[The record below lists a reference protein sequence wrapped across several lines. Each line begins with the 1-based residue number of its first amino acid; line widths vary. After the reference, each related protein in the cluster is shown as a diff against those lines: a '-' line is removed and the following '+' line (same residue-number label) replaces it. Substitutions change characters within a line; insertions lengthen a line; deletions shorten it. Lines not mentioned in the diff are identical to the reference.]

1 MSERPGQARR
11 ETQPGVAAVLQN
23 GFADVAEL
31 PHHVLVLDV
40 LVLHAL
46 AMRHLD
52 DVLHQVLGAHH
63 IILIVG

>member
-1 MSERPGQARR
+1 
-11 ETQPGVAAVLQN
+11 VLQN